1 MMVNPDTVKPQ
12 VEKRSS
18 LYWVISDTW
27 ELFKRSLIQIRR
39 TPGSSIS
46 WVILQPVL
54 FIVLFRYVFGGAINT
69 GDTSYANFLI
79 PGIIGMNAIFVS
91 TYTSV
96 GIATDMTNG
105 FVDRLRSLPMRIS
118 AIFGGTVLSDSVR
131 TMLGLVAMVLV
142 GLLVGFRPHA
152 SLVAWL
158 AATGIVLLVT
168 YAFSWLNAVFGLLA
182 KNVEGAQQMG
192 MILFPLTF
200 ASSAFVPT
208 QSMPSWLRGFAAN
221 QPVTQTVDAIRGL
234 LLNQPVGNHGWMT
247 VIWSV
252 GIIAISIPLAGLI
265 FKRRFS

>member
-1 MMVNPDTVKPQ
+1 MNPDTTTPH
-12 VEKRSS
+12 VEQHSS
-18 LYWVISDTW
+18 LYWVVSDTW
-27 ELFKRSLIQIRR
+27 ELFKRSIIQIRR

-46 WVILQPVL
+46 WIILQPVL

-69 GDTSYANFLI
+69 GNVSYANFLI

-96 GIATDMTNG
+96 GIATDMTSG
-105 FVDRLRSLPMRIS
+105 FIDRLRSLPMRVS

-131 TMLGLVAMVLV
+131 TMLGLIAMVLV
-142 GLLVGFRPHA
+142 GLSVGFRPHA
-152 SLVAWL
+152 SFGAWI

-182 KNVEGAQQMG
+182 KNAEGAQQMG

-208 QSMPSWLRGFAAN
+208 QSMPGWLRGFAVN

-234 LLNQPVGNHGWMT
+234 LLGQPVGNHGWMT
-247 VIWSV
+247 VIWSL
-252 GIIAISIPLAGLI
+252 GMIAISIPLSGLV
-265 FKRRFS
+265 FRHKFSQ

>member
-1 MMVNPDTVKPQ
+1 MRPDSTIITR
-12 VEKRSS
+12 VEQRPR
-18 LYWVISDTW
+18 LFWVVSDTW
-27 ELFKRSLIQIRR
+27 ELFKRSVIQIRR

-46 WVILQPVL
+46 WVIVQPVL

-69 GDTSYANFLI
+69 GSTSYANYLI

-105 FVDRLRSLPMRIS
+105 FVDRLRSLPMRKS

-152 SLVAWL
+152 NFIAWL

-168 YAFSWLNAVFGLLA
+168 YAFSWLNVVFGLA
-182 KNVEGAQQMG
+182 SKSVEAAQQMG
-192 MILFPLTF
+192 MLLFPLTF

-208 QSMPSWLRGFAAN
+208 QSMPGWLRGFATN
-221 QPVTQTVDAIRGL
+221 QPVTQAVDAIRGL
-234 LLNQPVGNHGWMT
+234 LLGQAVGNHGWVT
-247 VIWSV
+247 VAWSV
-252 GIIAISIPLAGLI
+252 GIVAVSVPLAGVI
-265 FKRRFS
+265 FRRRFS